1 MESVGIRQLKAHL
14 SEYVRRA
21 EAGETVMVT
30 DRGREVAR
38 LAPPRKNEGLRELMA
53 KGIVRGSGGKMDL
66 SDIEPV
72 DLPGEPLTEAVLE
85 QRGQR

>member
-1 MESVGIRQLKAHL
+1 MERVGIRQLKAHL

-21 EAGETVMVT
+21 EAGETVVVT
-30 DRGREVAR
+30 DRGKEVAR
-38 LAPPRKNEGLRELMA
+38 LTPPTQTDGLRELIA
-53 KGIVRGSGGKMDL
+53 KGMVKGSGGKMDL

-72 DLPGEPLTEAVLE
+72 DLPGEPLTDAVLE